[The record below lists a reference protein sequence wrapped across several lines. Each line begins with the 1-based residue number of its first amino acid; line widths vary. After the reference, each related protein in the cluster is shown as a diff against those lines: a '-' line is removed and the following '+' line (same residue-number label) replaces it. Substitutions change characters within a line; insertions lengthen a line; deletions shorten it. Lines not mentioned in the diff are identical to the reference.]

1 MAPLFDVRIDGHDID
16 RLRLAGKPAPDAF
29 LEAAKRLMVE
39 PKRAIV
45 IEDALAG
52 VKAGH
57 AGGFGFVIGVDR
69 RNQADAL
76 REQGA
81 DLVVSDM
88 SELLSGKN
96 NFSSPPR

>member
-1 MAPLFDVRIDGHDID
+1 
-16 RLRLAGKPAPDAF
+16 
-29 LEAAKRLMVE
+29 
-39 PKRAIV
+39 
-45 IEDALAG
+45 
-52 VKAGH
+52 
-57 AGGFGFVIGVDR
+57 VIGVDR

-96 NFSSPPR
+96 DFSSPPR